1 MTTLNNNVFVCFTD
15 MTESRTLDAMRR
27 AVNDA
32 INDSVN
38 YIAKPVKNADGM
50 IAYYPNNS
58 ETLDRIVVW
67 KATEATTS
75 VTFVYKNGLEV
86 HGKLT
91 HLSRTDKNRYD
102 SIELTAIDLPRF

>member
-1 MTTLNNNVFVCFTD
+1 MTINDNVFISFTD
-15 MTESRTLDAMRR
+15 MLEGRTLDVMRR
-27 AVNDA
+27 AVNNA

-38 YIAKPVKNADGM
+38 YTAKPVEDAENM

-67 KATEATTS
+67 KATKNTTS

-91 HLSRTDKNRYD
+91 NLSRTYANQYD
-102 SIELTAIDLPRF
+102 TIELTAIDLPRF